1 MTTGSAGSVAA
12 SVGVRSQTSSAR
24 YGIVTPAGLS
34 AASQSDAKT
43 PAAAK
48 LHRVSSG
55 TQQAGPT
62 TTFVALKRSSEA
74 TRTPDAVGA
83 STCELLAKL
92 SPALVRPLLPGSDG
106 RSSFPAVSSY
116 IRETQSIQ
124 HASSLPSPG
133 SPPPNTALAAAI
145 SDCGAVGGMFRV
157 TPPHPPTPS
166 PPHSPSSDHLQPLS
180 VGMTQPVHLGPC
192 IYGDEAA
199 VCCLSHA
206 SSRIKPSELTLATI
220 HEVQPASAGVEGGE
234 VGLAKGEGQGMR
246 KEQEQEECE
255 GAGQRSSAGAAAE
268 LGARPSRLPPPLH
281 LHLDLDQL
289 QSPQPAMDSSPP
301 HELQQ
306 PASSI
311 VPPPPRPSSRT
322 TAPSAP
328 ADPLSSPAASSSAT
342 AGSSASH
349 PAHPSHCLVEQK
361 RVPHPHPSP
370 VPPAPSPSPLARL
383 SQFATRLARKSTNTD
398 QGAIQA
404 LPLPSPTHTAAT
416 SPTHCSQAMQDGP
429 RGVRSPPTTPP
440 AAPHPRQA
448 ALPSSQACQQTAS
461 AGSGRSGNGRTRP
474 LPTPS
479 PPLAE
484 EVGAGAAPGVLLP
497 ADSGLVTP
505 PARRNSCLGQRG
517 QRCRVWGSSW
527 APGDELLSEAVAP
540 LRLPAGRQGRDALAK
555 EGGGEGL
562 PPPLAAWRQPHHGL
576 GRDLHAAE
584 GQGQGQGQ
592 GQQQGVV
599 TAPLLSHM
607 GVSTDSPQ
615 QQLQQQL
622 GMAVG
627 VAVEPWGGEGE
638 GTGARE
644 GRPTHGYEW
653 VAGGDASDFS
663 GLGEDEEGEE
673 EEGEEEGE
681 GGRGVAH
688 GSGSPPSKVRDGKA
702 GGRGPGQLEE
712 DSEQEEEEE
721 EADRVALEWMNQV
734 EPPEEPYPNPR
745 PSTLQSGQ
753 AMVGSLPYAADLDRC
768 AHAFSSLTLDRS
780 RYRLLCEA
788 HRTARGLWDALA
800 LMATQELLA
809 TRGPVLERI
818 THLRMTPEQPVTDY
832 WLHAVQLHTTAN

>member
-12 SVGVRSQTSSAR
+12 FVGVRSQTSSAR
-24 YGIVTPAGLS
+24 IVLAIVLVP
-34 AASQSDAKT
+34 QDAKT

-55 TQQAGPT
+55 IQQAGPT
-62 TTFVALKRSSEA
+62 TTFGALKRSSEA

-116 IRETQSIQ
+116 FRETQSIQ

-145 SDCGAVGGMFRV
+145 SDCGAMGGMFRA

-180 VGMTQPVHLGPC
+180 VGMTQPVHSGSC

-206 SSRIKPSELTLATI
+206 SSRIKPSELSLATI
-220 HEVQPASAGVEGGE
+220 HEVQPVSAGVEGGE
-234 VGLAKGEGQGMR
+234 VGPAKGEGQGMR
-246 KEQEQEECE
+246 KEQEQKDCE

-268 LGARPSRLPPPLH
+268 LGARPSRLALPLH
-281 LHLDLDQL
+281 LDLDLDLDQL
-289 QSPQPAMDSSPP
+289 QGPLPAIDSSPP

-306 PASSI
+306 PRSSI
-311 VPPPPRPSSRT
+311 VPPPPRPSPRT

-328 ADPLSSPAASSSAT
+328 ADPLSSPTASSSAT

-383 SQFATRLARKSTNTD
+383 SQFATRLTRKSTNTD

-448 ALPSSQACQQTAS
+448 SLPSSQACQQTAS
-461 AGSGRSGNGRTRP
+461 AGSGRSGDGRTRP

-484 EVGAGAAPGVLLP
+484 EAGAGAAPGVPGP
-497 ADSGLVTP
+497 AASGLVTRLVTP

-527 APGDELLSEAVAP
+527 ALGGELLSEAVVP
-540 LRLPAGRQGRDALAK
+540 LGLSAGRQGRDALAK
-555 EGGGEGL
+555 EEGEEGL

-627 VAVEPWGGEGE
+627 VGGEPWGGEGE

-644 GRPTHGYEW
+644 GCPTHGYEW

-663 GLGEDEEGEE
+663 GLEEEEEGEGEEE

-681 GGRGVAH
+681 GGKRGAH
-688 GSGSPPSKVRDGKA
+688 GSGSPPSLLRDGKA
-702 GGRGPGQLEE
+702 GGRGPGQLED
-712 DSEQEEEEE
+712 DSEQEEE

-745 PSTLQSGQ
+745 PSTLLSGQ
-753 AMVGSLPYAADLDRC
+753 AVVGSLPYAGRGPQARASLRRC
-768 AHAFSSLTLDRS
+768 SVGWGLAVGQAGSGKHSSSSRHLLSPMRCMFSAALQSLSSHLPG
-780 RYRLLCEA
+780 CGV
-788 HRTARGLWDALA
+788 GLALA
-800 LMATQELLA
+800 PLPLPLPLV
-809 TRGPVLERI
+809 G
-818 THLRMTPEQPVTDY
+818 
-832 WLHAVQLHTTAN
+832 